1 VAIAMAKDFIR
12 LANGHGAWEEE
23 KNSEEEAR
31 VYGPNLEEGG
41 NRLLELNL
49 GTEELDELSRAWD
62 EFLAGQETV
71 NE

>member
-1 VAIAMAKDFIR
+1 MGRGKKFRGRSKSIWTE
-12 LANGHGAWEEE
+12 L
-23 KNSEEEAR
+23 
-31 VYGPNLEEGG
+31 GG
-41 NRLLELNL
+41 GREQAFGIEL